1 MINRIK
7 GFALVHG
14 PTLGIAAIVT
24 ALLLL
29 GGICG
34 YAISSMEA
42 SRKSQNL
49 RISHLRELNHL
60 DNSHRFT
67 VDYFAS
73 RVQELIAL
81 QVETAND
88 LSATQKELRKAR
100 EQLQSACK

>member
-29 GGICG
+29 GGVCG

-42 SRKSQNL
+42 SRNSQNL
-49 RISHLRELNHL
+49 HISHLQELKRL

-67 VDYFAS
+67 VDYLAS
-73 RVQELIAL
+73 RLRELVAL
-81 QVETAND
+81 QVETADD
-88 LSATQKELRKAR
+88 LSAAHKELRKAR